1 MYGLR
6 SMGDQLVHLSRPLA
20 FRRYNSQHASLLA
33 CSCLLMYNVH
43 AFASQLHRTHLSHAA
58 AAQLLWTRVGDRD
71 TVAEV
76 QGLRSVFVR
85 LRCVR

>member
-1 MYGLR
+1 MYI
-6 SMGDQLVHLSRPLA
+6 
-20 FRRYNSQHASLLA
+20 
-33 CSCLLMYNVH
+33 VH
-43 AFASQLHRTHLSHAA
+43 AFAIQLRRTHLSDAA

-76 QGLRSVFVR
+76 QGLRSVLVR

>member
-1 MYGLR
+1 MVLGPWAT
-6 SMGDQLVHLSRPLA
+6 SLST
-20 FRRYNSQHASLLA
+20 YNSQHASLLA